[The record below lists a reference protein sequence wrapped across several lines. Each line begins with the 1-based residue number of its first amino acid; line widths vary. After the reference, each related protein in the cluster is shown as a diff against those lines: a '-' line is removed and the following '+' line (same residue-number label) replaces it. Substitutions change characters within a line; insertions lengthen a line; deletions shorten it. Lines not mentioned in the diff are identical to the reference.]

1 MIDAADLV
9 GARHAVTDGEIAVVN
24 LENARRRS
32 WDRLAADP
40 MRALAAERVVEEER
54 TACEFLGDVGA
65 LDRLESLAVQLG
77 YLDPD
82 SARTALVQAQIAS
95 MAHRFADARRH
106 LADADRRGAPSEAV
120 EALRLGIDQACGAR
134 LDVVLDARRL
144 RASDSNAL
152 EDLVPLGGLLADLR
166 EVAEADRVYR
176 RALRVY
182 QDVSPFAIA
191 WVCFQMGML
200 WGELAD
206 EPQVERAADWYRQA
220 IAYVPAYVK
229 ARIHLAEIHL
239 RRGEAAEA
247 EALLV
252 AAASSDDPEVLWRR
266 AEGMRSRGRF
276 EDAEAAFAAA
286 RSRYELLLKKHYLA
300 FADHAA
306 EFYAGDGDDLQ
317 KAFRLARANVD
328 NRPTLRAF
336 EQAYAIAVGAG
347 ETACAAELSAAA
359 AQRWGTTTAFGQS
372 PLTSCRGER
381 V

>member
-1 MIDAADLV
+1 MIETANRV
-9 GARHAVTDGEIAVVN
+9 GVCHALTDGEIAVVN

-40 MRALAAERVVEEER
+40 MRARAAERLLEEEQL
-54 TACEFLGDVGA
+54 ACEFLGDVGA
-65 LDRLESLAVQLG
+65 LDRLELLALQLG

-82 SARTALVQAQIAS
+82 SARTAFVQAQIAS

-120 EALRLGIDQACGAR
+120 AALRLGIDQACGAR
-134 LDVVLDARRL
+134 PDVVLEARRL

-152 EDLVPLGGLLADLR
+152 EDLVPLGALLADLR
-166 EVAEADRVYR
+166 EVAEADQVYR

-206 EPQVERAADWYRQA
+206 EPQVERAAYWYRQA
-220 IAYVPAYVK
+220 ISYVPGYVR

-239 RRGEAAEA
+239 RCGEPAEA
-247 EALLV
+247 EALLL
-252 AAASSDDPEVLWRR
+252 AAVSSDDPEVHWRL
-266 AEGMRSRGRF
+266 AEGLRSRGRF
-276 EDAEAAFAAA
+276 EEAEAALAAA
-286 RSRYELLLKKHYLA
+286 RSRYELLLEKHYLA

-306 EFYAGDGDDLQ
+306 AFYASDGDDLP
-317 KAFRLARANVD
+317 KAFGLARANVD

-359 AQRWGTTTAFGQS
+359 AQRWGATTAFGQS
-372 PLTSCRGER
+372 PLAACRGGR
-381 V
+381 I